1 MIKLQFTVAPIR
13 AGARGHMLAVETA
26 HSSSDTGLAGPG
38 HCSSCLDPDPEL
50 RWLQPSTCSGP
61 WRPPATLDTV
71 ICSMLDIHRLGGRR
85 VSCGVTAHQADTAS
99 SQWSCAMIN
108 QQRIVNYH
116 YLRLLTIRTLYLV
129 LKTLD
134 RLQQA
139 PAVISITLITML
151 FEFMTYNPS
160 VSVIFALIISF

>member
-1 MIKLQFTVAPIR
+1 M
-13 AGARGHMLAVETA
+13 
-26 HSSSDTGLAGPG
+26 
-38 HCSSCLDPDPEL
+38 
-50 RWLQPSTCSGP
+50 
-61 WRPPATLDTV
+61 
-71 ICSMLDIHRLGGRR
+71 
-85 VSCGVTAHQADTAS
+85 SCGVTAHQADTAS

-139 PAVISITLITML
+139 PAVISITLNPVS
-151 FEFMTYNPS
+151 FEFITY
-160 VSVIFALIISF
+160 I